1 MLELQ
6 TAYGLTFLPDFRF
19 TLVTHLSNFFE
30 FRPFFTPLGMICV
43 YSTSPIKIRI
53 ENLDIKPSANKKRLK
68 RNES

>member
-6 TAYGLTFLPDFRF
+6 TAYGLTFLPDFLF
-19 TLVTHLSNFFE
+19 TFVNIPIIFLRIYALFYSSWHD
-30 FRPFFTPLGMICV
+30 IC
-43 YSTSPIKIRI
+43 YSISPIKIRI